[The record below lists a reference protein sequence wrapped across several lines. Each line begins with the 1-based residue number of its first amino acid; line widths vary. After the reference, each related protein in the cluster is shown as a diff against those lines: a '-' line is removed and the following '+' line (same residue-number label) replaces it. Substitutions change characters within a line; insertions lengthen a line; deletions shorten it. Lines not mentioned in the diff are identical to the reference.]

1 LARRETAEQAAHR
14 LLIEVDRLRD
24 PGVTTRADLAKK
36 LSKSGVPTPSGST
49 TWMDPHHRLA
59 AAGARDGVP
68 REGRHQRWLWRHG
81 GGLRITLGGA
91 S

>member
-1 LARRETAEQAAHR
+1 LAWRETAEQAAHR
-14 LLIEVDRLRD
+14 LLLEVDRLRD
-24 PGVTTRADLAKK
+24 AGVTTLADLAKK
-36 LSKSGVPTPSGST
+36 LSESGVPTPSGST

-68 REGRHQRWLWRHG
+68 RGGRHQRWPWLHG
-81 GGLRITLGGA
+81 GGLRITLCGT